1 MKKLCC
7 IEVALKVINFCILQR
22 NIMLAFN
29 IGAAVPVI
37 A

>member
-7 IEVALKVINFCILQR
+7 IKVALKVINFCILQR
-22 NIMLAFN
+22 KIMLAFN
-29 IGAAVPVI
+29 IGVAVPVT